1 MADVEISINILVGS
15 QFDDLKFLNLCMA
28 VVSDESSDD
37 DAGDVEDLREV
48 AKVEDFENF
57 DPRFSKKRFTRLKE
71 VDRKLLS
78 AVLHLSKTELKQ
90 KKSNASLTYDRKQ
103 WLISCR
109 GLHGLVFNARRN
121 AEVQDEALETML
133 QMYKMSQYYKFAKVV
148 PKVFSVG
155 AVRKYAL
162 HHHTDVGRQQSF
174 RPKRKWE
181 KNKKGYDSDEH
192 DSGSDSAA
200 AGNYTRKTQTLK

>member
-1 MADVEISINILVGS
+1 MGREKRYARSFSRSGTKKPGTLIIYILSYVWLLLADVEISINILVGS

-109 GLHGLVFNARRN
+109 GLHGLVFNAR
-121 AEVQDEALETML
+121 MP
-133 QMYKMSQYYKFAKVV
+133 S
-148 PKVFSVG
+148 S
-155 AVRKYAL
+155 
-162 HHHTDVGRQQSF
+162 
-174 RPKRKWE
+174 
-181 KNKKGYDSDEH
+181 
-192 DSGSDSAA
+192 
-200 AGNYTRKTQTLK
+200 